1 MELDLKNIGACVGS
15 SVHGLMSWRG
25 ESITYWGLFDLDPK
39 SVPLRKLREHLIKAI
54 DIKSNKPIGAIRVN
68 SFVTNLNK

>member
-25 ESITYWGLFDLDPK
+25 ESITYWGLFDVDPE
-39 SVPLRKLREHLIKAI
+39 SVPLYKLREYLIKAI
-54 DIKSNKPIGAIRVN
+54 DINSEKPNGAIKVH
-68 SFVTNLNK
+68 SFVK